1 MYFFLIVGP
10 VFVEEIGFPDIM
22 LPIAV
27 KSKSR
32 NIENEDE
39 SDNEDV
45 TFETKF
51 ISTHSLHA
59 KRKEQYNHLRN
70 LDRTVVKCQSIQDR
84 GMFRDKRV
92 ESIERKLQDVSNIEL
107 TQLI

>member
-1 MYFFLIVGP
+1 
-10 VFVEEIGFPDIM
+10 M

-27 KSKSR
+27 KNKSK
-32 NIENEDE
+32 NIDDE
-39 SDNEDV
+39 SDNEDI

-51 ISTHSLHA
+51 INTHSLHA

-92 ESIERKLQDVSNIEL
+92 ENIERKLQAVSHLQNL
-107 TQLI
+107 